1 MEDYSEAVF
10 IEGDCPVECIDLSI
24 FVAPAPRAGES
35 LLRREVRDYTAK
47 HRASIERYAAAF
59 ETRESLASRLTQ
71 EVGEPLAAFAL
82 GQPEMLDELLDAT
95 KIGVEKA
102 RLAPPPAPTEHWA
115 LDERYSGL
123 ERAQLVVINRRPE
136 DDPRRAEELCA
147 DIHRL
152 RKDRAVFD
160 DVIGISGNRAP
171 VTAVVAN
178 LEDATD
184 GGLRKCFNRIR
195 RTVRAVSE

>member
-1 MEDYSEAVF
+1 
-10 IEGDCPVECIDLSI
+10 
-24 FVAPAPRAGES
+24 VAPVLRPGES
-35 LLRREVRDYTAK
+35 LLRRLIRD
-47 HRASIERYAAAF
+47 RAAEQRTSIERHAAAF
-59 ETRESLASRLTQ
+59 ESRESLARFLA
-71 EVGEPLAAFAL
+71 EELGEPRAAFAL
-82 GQPEMLDELLDAT
+82 GRPEMMDELLGAM
-95 KIGVEKA
+95 KRGVEKA
-102 RLAPPPAPTEHWA
+102 RLAPPPAPTAHWA

-136 DDPRRAEELCA
+136 DDPRRAEQLCA
-147 DIHRL
+147 EIPRL

-160 DVIGISGNRAP
+160 DVIGISGNRVP